1 VAVAEIGFQQV
12 SELLSIQGIGYVGPL
27 PPEVQRRTV
36 FSAGIA
42 AGANDPEAA
51 RTLIKFLASPAAFS
65 SHH

>member
-1 VAVAEIGFQQV
+1 
-12 SELLSIQGIGYVGPL
+12 
-27 PPEVQRRTV
+27 V